1 MSTPDQPLTRK
12 QLREI
17 QRTGATPVID
27 PDAASP
33 VQDEPVADASA
44 PAHQPVAAVEPNM
57 WAPEIASVDAP
68 GAVGDVAGGINDE
81 LDDSVPASALPRPVP
96 GLIVST
102 PLGSLPRAAEPF
114 VAPAAVSD
122 EDVDLDAAPLTRREA
137 RQQERIRTSSVPVIT
152 SEAAAA
158 SAAASLVDDATEI
171 EAELEVAEASEVEVA
186 DAPETEHT
194 EADEA
199 EADAPLEASEIDSD
213 ESTVAD
219 VSTEVDESTE
229 AETESAEQE
238 GDAGAAIE
246 AEASADSADADAD
259 ADVADAP
266 DVSAEGAPEAT
277 ALPEPVPVLYAGFG
291 GNLLLEDPQFATPL
305 PASFDQ
311 LIARG
316 GSTTG
321 SATAT
326 NALILSQTPSSAP
339 LAGAVTA
346 TGEILVTG
354 TLSLPEGLGSTG
366 HDPRLSDGKEIDAL
380 LVDGGE
386 LPAASSPTPI
396 AASAAIS
403 TIKGSG
409 DIIKP
414 PAPEKGSRLMF
425 TLAITAGVLA
435 LALVGVLILGFISGA
450 LR

>member
-1 MSTPDQPLTRK
+1 MQTQFPPKMHLPLT
-12 QLREI
+12 
-17 QRTGATPVID
+17 T
-27 PDAASP
+27 
-33 VQDEPVADASA
+33 
-44 PAHQPVAAVEPNM
+44 
-57 WAPEIASVDAP
+57 
-68 GAVGDVAGGINDE
+68 
-81 LDDSVPASALPRPVP
+81 LPRHPP
-96 GLIVST
+96 
-102 PLGSLPRAAEPF
+102 PRP
-114 VAPAAVSD
+114 
-122 EDVDLDAAPLTRREA
+122 
-137 RQQERIRTSSVPVIT
+137 
-152 SEAAAA
+152 
-158 SAAASLVDDATEI
+158 
-171 EAELEVAEASEVEVA
+171 
-186 DAPETEHT
+186 
-194 EADEA
+194 
-199 EADAPLEASEIDSD
+199 
-213 ESTVAD
+213 
-219 VSTEVDESTE
+219 
-229 AETESAEQE
+229 
-238 GDAGAAIE
+238 
-246 AEASADSADADAD
+246 
-259 ADVADAP
+259 
-266 DVSAEGAPEAT
+266 
-277 ALPEPVPVLYAGFG
+277 PVPVLYAGFG

-326 NALILSQTPSSAP
+326 NALILSQTPTSAP

-366 HDPRLSDGKEIDAL
+366 SDPRLSDGKEIDAL